1 MNFIEKLFLGR
12 ALKMLRNWIRK
23 NTGTT
28 VLGICMILG
37 AVGNAGTALLDDD
50 PMTVFDWKVTSAA
63 VAIGYGFIKTRQQDQ
78 HETDEAENRR
88 LIQ

>member
-1 MNFIEKLFLGR
+1 
-12 ALKMLRNWIRK
+12 MLRNWIRK

-37 AVGNAGTALLDDD
+37 AIGNAGTAFLDDD
-50 PMTVFDWKVTSAA
+50 PATEFDWKVTS
-63 VAIGYGFIKTRQQDQ
+63 VAIGIGWGFIKTRQQDQ
-78 HETDEAENRR
+78 HEADEAEKRR